1 MNEPTRICVWLL
13 QPSPDCSLFSLL
25 RLPSWGRSRT
35 YPVGPANC
43 LCCKCS
49 NEVVLAKTPTANGS
63 TGPAR
68 PQVGVPSSRPGF
80 SNTWLSGSKLATKSL
95 FSHFCLHVGKDQA
108 DVHSSGGDKMSPF
121 LREGSR
127 IHLTR
132 HRSWLRGTPNSVLL
146 FLGLSTWDMRGH
158 EVLQGILT
166 RPVVTED
173 GHGGN
178 LKRKQSDVPAVCG
191 QSS

>member
-1 MNEPTRICVWLL
+1 M
-13 QPSPDCSLFSLL
+13 
-25 RLPSWGRSRT
+25 WGRSRT
-35 YPVGPANC
+35 YPVA

-68 PQVGVPSSRPGF
+68 PQVGAPSSPPGF
-80 SNTWLSGSKLATKSL
+80 SNTWLRGNKLATKSL
-95 FSHFCLHVGKDQA
+95 FSHFRLHVGKDQA
-108 DVHSSGGDKMSPF
+108 DVHSSGGHKMSPF
-121 LREGSR
+121 LRGGSR
-127 IHLTR
+127 LHLTR
-132 HRSWLRGTPNSVLL
+132 HRSWLRGTPNSVLLL

-166 RPVVTED
+166 RPVVTKD

-178 LKRKQSDVPAVCG
+178 LKRKQSDILAVCG